1 MNEENKY
8 YNLLKEYMISIIY
21 GIFIYE
27 KSNVAI
33 NTHADDLERKL
44 FIVHICFKN
53 IVGVK
58 HFQFFF
64 LLEKKCKLT
73 WSTFMILS
81 ILYFI
86 MFCKDI
92 YKF

>member
-1 MNEENKY
+1 
-8 YNLLKEYMISIIY
+8 MILIIY
-21 GIFIYE
+21 GVFTYE
-27 KSNVAI
+27 TNNVAI
-33 NTHADDLERKL
+33 NTHADNLQRKL
-44 FIVHICFKN
+44 FIVLMCFNN

-58 HFQFFF
+58 YLYFF

-92 YKF
+92 YKL